1 LVVAFLYFLAG
12 IIIAIAAMIMTI
24 MIATAASKTLNLVSE
39 NDERHKRV
47 QKKGLDILDNSN
59 NR

>member
-12 IIIAIAAMIMTI
+12 IIIAIAAMIMTT